1 MLQRVDRIQVVV
13 PDSAA
18 AVEMF
23 GAVLGAEP
31 VREDSVET
39 LRAHRDAAV
48 QTIEAW
54 RSMNAN
60 QRAAERG
67 YGSHR

>member
-1 MLQRVDRIQVVV
+1 MAQSNETRV
-13 PDSAA
+13 AA
-18 AVEMF
+18 QEREAYASGRYLEAVETKF
-23 GAVLGAEP
+23 EAVKAA
-31 VREDSVET
+31 ET
-39 LRAHRDAAV
+39 LRAKREAAI